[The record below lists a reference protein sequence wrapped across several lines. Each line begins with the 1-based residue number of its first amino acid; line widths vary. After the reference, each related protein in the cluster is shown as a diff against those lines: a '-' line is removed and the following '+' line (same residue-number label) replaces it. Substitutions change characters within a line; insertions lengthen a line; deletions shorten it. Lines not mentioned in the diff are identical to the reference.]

1 MSSDHYFSQ
10 EPKSDY
16 QPKQIELNVAGEVF
30 QVTTASGTFS
40 PLRLDVG
47 TEVLLDHLELAPQDG
62 NILDL
67 GCGWGPIALNLA
79 KNSPKAKIWAVD
91 VNSRSLELTDL
102 NAKTLGI
109 TNIQTETPDDVPAD
123 VRFSGIWSNPPI
135 RVGKKELHALL
146 LNWLPRLEKNGSA
159 YLVVQKNLGSDSL
172 QKWLT
177 ETLTGG
183 YDVSRLTSV
192 KTYRIIR
199 VLKTT

>member
-10 EPKSDY
+10 EPKSNY

-30 QVTTASGTFS
+30 QVNTASGTFS

-47 TEVLLDHLELAPQDG
+47 TEVLLDHIDLAPRAG

-79 KNSPKAKIWAVD
+79 KNSPQAKIWAVD
-91 VNSRSLELTDL
+91 VNNRSLELTSL
-102 NAKTLGI
+102 NAKTIGV
-109 TNIQTETPDDVPAD
+109 TNIQTATPDEVPAD
-123 VRFSGIWSNPPI
+123 LKFSGIWSNPPI

-146 LNWLPRLEKNGSA
+146 LSWLPLLEKNAAA

-177 ETLTGG
+177 ETLVDG
-183 YDVSRLTSV
+183 YEVSRLTSV
-192 KTYRIIR
+192 KTYRIIK
-199 VLKTT
+199 VLKTS